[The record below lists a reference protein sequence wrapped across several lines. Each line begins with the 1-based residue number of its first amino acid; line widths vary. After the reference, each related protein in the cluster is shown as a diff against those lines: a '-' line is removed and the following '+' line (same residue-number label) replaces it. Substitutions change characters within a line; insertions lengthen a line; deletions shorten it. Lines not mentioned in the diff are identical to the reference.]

1 MAPKRWRRRH
11 SPYCRRVS
19 SSDEVSSGGG
29 DCHRKKWRV
38 TWRARRCRRAK
49 RICKGGTAL
58 DRCCATLLNKM
69 RAKWPEHGRLRLAL
83 AEVVQA
89 P

>member
-1 MAPKRWRRRH
+1 
-11 SPYCRRVS
+11 
-19 SSDEVSSGGG
+19 
-29 DCHRKKWRV
+29 
-38 TWRARRCRRAK
+38 
-49 RICKGGTAL
+49 
-58 DRCCATLLNKM
+58 LNKM